1 MYKTE
6 ARLAAGDISAMTT
19 TDPVSSVIIA
29 SASAVAKVFV
39 IGGMGYISAIRPR
52 PIPLL
57 PPSAMNALS
66 KMNFYLLILPL
77 VYSTLASAVTPEK
90 LGSLWFVV
98 VSAMVVICLSY
109 LVATLLGKL
118 PFFRVENK
126 IDFDALR
133 IAV

>member
-90 LGSLWFVV
+90 LGSLWFVL

-109 LVATLLGKL
+109 MVATLLGKL